1 MAKITVHNSYFNT
14 KPVAFHH
21 HGRFQL
27 AANNEY
33 GGYDFKGEIF
43 KLLSNDPGVSA
54 PMFRGIKENRRYFQ
68 PPASKIR
75 NPINEK
81 LQVFTVC
88 NRPQLGCAMYC
99 MDYFGMDYCV
109 LGADVV
115 KYDHWVKIGLLLEY
129 IPTITKPYTM
139 FMDADDIFFSR
150 DPTHLVETFESE
162 MNCSMLLNGEGWFYP
177 KGYPMELRAWED
189 EVACDK
195 SPYKYLNSGLWIAN
209 TNFLQG
215 PFYQTL
221 KAGAEAFKNDAEDKP
236 YSDNDQGMFHCAY
249 NKLYP
254 DMRVDHTCQYF
265 QSGSWSSWLQ
275 ANYPE
280 ANHVY
285 IEGSTTT
292 CKSGVAS

>member
-1 MAKITVHNSYFNT
+1 MSEITVKNHYFDT
-14 KPVAFHH
+14 HPFAFHH
-21 HGRFQL
+21 HGRPSL
-27 AANNEY
+27 PAANEY
-33 GGYDFKGEIF
+33 GGYDFKRDVFSRLTSFDAQGD
-43 KLLSNDPGVSA
+43 KRPRLK
-54 PMFRGIKENRRYFQ
+54 FRGVKDSRQEY
-68 PPASKIR
+68 PKPYASDSV
-75 NPINEK
+75 NPLNEK

-88 NRPQLGCAMYC
+88 NRPQLGCSMYC
-99 MDYFGMDYCV
+99 MDHFGMDYCV

-221 KAGAEAFKNDAEDKP
+221 KAGAEAFKSDAEDKP
-236 YSDNDQGMFHCAY
+236 YSDNDQGMFHCVY

-254 DMRVDHTCQYF
+254 DMRVDHTCQFF
-265 QSGSWSSWLQ
+265 QSGSWSPWLQ
-275 ANYPE
+275 RHYPK
-280 ANHVY
+280 ANH
-285 IEGSTTT
+285 IEIL
-292 CKSGVAS
+292 